1 MRYSCSCVRSILSSY
16 HGFASRLARKER
28 SMLTIFGQKQQF
40 CDGISRRSFLQI
52 GAFSFGTAS
61 LTLADILR
69 AEAGGIGVS
78 PVGAGSNRHKA
89 VINIFL
95 GGGPPH
101 QDLWDIK
108 TEAPAEIRGEFRP
121 IATRV
126 PGVEIS
132 EVFPRLA
139 QLMDKVAVIR
149 SVVGAGDRHE
159 ACQCHTGWPAESLQS
174 IGGRPSVGAVVS
186 RLQ

>member
-28 SMLTIFGQKQQF
+28 SMLTIFGPKQRF

-52 GAFSFGTAS
+52 GAFTFGAVS

-69 AEAGGIGVS
+69 AEARA
-78 PVGAGSNRHKA
+78 GAASNRHKA

-108 TEAPAEIRGEFRP
+108 TEAPAEIRGEFKP
-121 IATRV
+121 IATKV
-126 PGVEIS
+126 PGIQIG
-132 EVFPRLA
+132 EVFPQIAAR
-139 QLMDKVAVIR
+139 MDKCVAIR
-149 SVVGAGDRHE
+149 SVVGASGGHD
-159 ACQCHTGWPAESLQS
+159 AFQCMAGWPKSSLRAM
-174 IGGRPSVGAVVS
+174 GGRPSLGAVAARV
-186 RLQ
+186 QG